1 MASLGNTGTRQRD
14 NRAIQDLIIMIG
26 SAGYYTNTILADR
39 HVGGGMLKRIILRIF
54 LASKFIVEVF
64 CDL

>member
-14 NRAIQDLIIMIG
+14 NRAIQDLS